1 MSESFIDIS
10 LLKSKNNLTNSD
22 YILSILEIALNK
34 NKTEPL
40 NSTTN
45 TTRIFWE
52 KVFNIEDYY
61 SILSKF
67 QPETI
72 RKYSRI
78 LTRHIKDPKQ
88 IKNIIKENE
97 KFINDK
103 FKLLQIINGLD
114 NFLNNNK
121 DGNENFEIFLNNF
134 VGNKI
139 KKNNKDNDNY
149 NKKKYL
155 NNKRKNIVIDDET
168 QSQEEREEEEEK
180 EEEKIEKKENEYLNE
195 ILEIFIKEFPNKN
208 KNEIKLAL
216 YQNSGNLKNTYLYL
230 CNPLKNN
237 NHLFLETDDYIIKN
251 LKDFK
256 YYNTLLKL
264 KGREI
269 MEERENFLLN
279 NNNNK
284 N

>member
-1 MSESFIDIS
+1 MSEPFIDIS
-10 LLKSKNNLTNSD
+10 LLKNKNNLTNSD

-45 TTRIFWE
+45 TTRVFWE

-78 LTRHIKDPKQ
+78 LTRHIKNPKQ

-97 KFINDK
+97 KFIDSK
-103 FKLLQIINGLD
+103 FKLLQVINGLD

-121 DGNENFEIFLNNF
+121 NENENFEEFLNNF

-139 KKNNKDNDNY
+139 KNNNNDNNNY
-149 NKKKYL
+149 NRKKYL
-155 NNKRKNIVIDDET
+155 NNKRKKIVIDDESQT
-168 QSQEEREEEEEK
+168 QEEEEVEEEK
-180 EEEKIEKKENEYLNE
+180 EEEKNEKKENEYLNE

-237 NHLFLETDDYIIKN
+237 NHLFFETDDYIIKN
-251 LKDFK
+251 LKDLK
-256 YYNTLLKL
+256 YYNTLLDL

-269 MEERENFLLN
+269 MEEREKFLLN
-279 NNNNK
+279 NNIK